1 VKKEPPPLSQWQLLR
16 ANQLALN
23 KEGIALHA
31 GYFGDRPA
39 AYLCAVV
46 PEKGGGVR
54 LDPIAL
60 LLDETIIEEFR
71 TKLASMVGHE
81 LESPHTHVLR
91 DSEDMKDHDPEEP
104 N

>member
-1 VKKEPPPLSQWQLLR
+1 MKKEPPPLSPWQIMK
-16 ANQLALN
+16 ASQLALH
-23 KEGIALHA
+23 KGGVALHA

-46 PEKGGGVR
+46 HLPGGHVR

-60 LLDETIIEEFR
+60 LLDETIIEEQR
-71 TKLASMVGHE
+71 TKLASVVGHE
-81 LESPHTHVLR
+81 LESPHTRVLR
-91 DSEDMKDHDPEEP
+91 EGEDAHLDDPKEP